1 MVNLF
6 VEGTGH
12 YNLVE
17 GSRAQHNKVFW
28 GNEGAFRVYGQLEPT
43 VINEELLTY
52 ACFAEGPTG
61 EAGRLAEIEGI
72 AFDSVK
78 SLTLSY
84 QNILTIGGL
93 NQFISLTELRLD
105 NNIVEKIEGLDMLVN
120 LIRLDLSFNNLRKI
134 ENMENLVN
142 LEDLSLFHNAI
153 EKIENLDQN
162 KKLRYLALGSNGVE
176 DLKNV
181 LYLRRF
187 KKLDCLSLADN
198 PISSHSE
205 YEQYIFAFLP
215 HLKYLDYKSIL
226 PKWKA
231 EAYEKYQMAVD
242 QMVEQQLE
250 EERQDRKK
258 EEERIFME
266 RCRTAFID
274 KIYGDALFKTIF
286 ERDTDGRQLCQVPTI
301 EELVIDACKQLFTSG
316 QEEFQKRQE
325 EERALRD
332 CISAAKEDSKSLA
345 LSAIRAYESKKSEI
359 LAKLDEI
366 QIDAFPMLTESLF
379 CDLRRHI
386 HDLWNDLMTNE
397 VALVDQIE
405 EVVNEFE
412 RNLEEK
418 VSSFCETVQASS
430 KRITIFTNKGFTL
443 KFLMRKL
450 LALFWQVCF
459 SKVRESALTF
469 NERLAELTLTYTE
482 RIAKT
487 DGPQDENYAIYA
499 DREFVVNALS
509 NSKETHVNVID
520 LTEEGILKS
529 IHLWFSELMEE
540 MHERDENQRH
550 TNRVTEINLYID
562 SQRVDLETMDLA
574 LL

>member
-1 MVNLF
+1 MQHRCYMHFLLYPSKSQKVYPILDFQYKISEFKKAKDN
-6 VEGTGH
+6 
-12 YNLVE
+12 
-17 GSRAQHNKVFW
+17 RAY
-28 GNEGAFRVYGQLEPT
+28 RVYGQLEPT

-52 ACFAEGPTG
+52 ACFAEGPKG

-84 QNILTIGGL
+84 QNILIIGGL
-93 NQFISLTELRLD
+93 NQFTSLTELRLD

-120 LIRLDLSFNNLRKI
+120 LVRLDLSFNNLRKI

-153 EKIENLDQN
+153 EKIENLDKN
-162 KKLRYLALGSNGVE
+162 KNLRYLALGSNSVE

-181 LYLRRF
+181 LYLRRL

-198 PISSHSE
+198 PISSNPE
-205 YEQYIFAFLP
+205 YDQYIFAFLP
-215 HLKYLDYKSIL
+215 HLKYLDYKNIL
-226 PKWKA
+226 PEWRA

-250 EERQDRKK
+250 EERQDQKK
-258 EEERIFME
+258 EEERVFME
-266 RCRTAFID
+266 RYRAAFID
-274 KIYGDALFKTIF
+274 KIYGDALFKAIF
-286 ERDTDGRQLCQVPTI
+286 EKDTDGRQLCQVPTI
-301 EELVIDACKQLFTSG
+301 EELVEQYPFTELSGGCATTRDILDQECTYREKVIDACKQLFTSG
-316 QEEFQKRQE
+316 QEEYQKRLE
-325 EERALRD
+325 EEKALRD
-332 CISAAKEDSKSLA
+332 CISGAKEDSKARA
-345 LSAIRAYESKKSEI
+345 LISIRAYESKKTEI

-366 QIDAFPMLTESLF
+366 QMDAFPVLTESLF

-386 HDLWNDLMTNE
+386 HELWNDLMTNE
-397 VALVDQIE
+397 ISLVDQIE
-405 EVVNEFE
+405 DVVNEFD

-418 VSSFCETVQASS
+418 
-430 KRITIFTNKGFTL
+430 
-443 KFLMRKL
+443 
-450 LALFWQVCF
+450 VCF

-529 IHLWFSELMEE
+529 IHAWFSELMESI
-540 MHERDENQRH
+540 HEKDENTRH

-562 SQRVDLETMDLA
+562 SQRVDLETLDLA
-574 LL
+574 LI

>member
-1 MVNLF
+1 M
-6 VEGTGH
+6 
-12 YNLVE
+12 
-17 GSRAQHNKVFW
+17 SRADTNLTSRKDFQHKISEFKK
-28 GNEGAFRVYGQLEPT
+28 ARDDRAYRVYGQLEPT

-52 ACFAEGPTG
+52 ACFAEGPKG

-78 SLTLSY
+78 TLTLSY

-93 NQFISLTELRLD
+93 NQFTSLTELRLD

-120 LIRLDLSFNNLRKI
+120 LVRLDLSFNNLRKI

-153 EKIENLDQN
+153 EKIENLDKN
-162 KKLRYLALGSNGVE
+162 KKLRYLSLGSNSVE
-176 DLKNV
+176 DLKNI

-205 YEQYIFAFLP
+205 YDQYIFAFLP
-215 HLKYLDYKSIL
+215 HLKYLDYKNIL
-226 PKWKA
+226 PEWRA

-250 EERQDRKK
+250 EERQDQKK
-258 EEERIFME
+258 EEERVFME
-266 RCRTAFID
+266 GCRAAFID
-274 KIYGDALFKTIF
+274 KIYGDALFKAIF
-286 ERDTDGRQLCQVPTI
+286 EKDTDGRQLCQVPSI
-301 EELVIDACKQLFTSG
+301 EELVEQYPFCTYKEKVIDACKQLFVSG
-316 QEEFQKRQE
+316 QEEYQKRLE
-325 EERALRD
+325 EEKALRN
-332 CISAAKEDSKSLA
+332 CISKAKEDSKARA
-345 LSAIRAYESKKSEI
+345 LTSIHAYEIKKNEI

-366 QIDAFPMLTESLF
+366 QMDALPVLTESLL
-379 CDLRRHI
+379 CDLRQHI
-386 HDLWNDLMTNE
+386 YDLWNDLMTNE
-397 VALVDQIE
+397 IALVDQIE
-405 EVVNEFE
+405 DVVNEFD

-418 VSSFCETVQASS
+418 VSSFCETV
-430 KRITIFTNKGFTL
+430 
-443 KFLMRKL
+443 
-450 LALFWQVCF
+450 QVCF

-529 IHLWFSELMEE
+529 IRSWFSELMDDIHEKEE
-540 MHERDENQRH
+540 NTRH
-550 TNRVTEINLYID
+550 TNRVAEINLYID
-562 SQRVDLETMDLA
+562 SQRVDLETLDLA
-574 LL
+574 LI